1 MYLREGG
8 DIDELWFF
16 KVNLTNLISIGFLF
30 YCYLQDIHLFLLKE
44 LVDYWLPVKY
54 DLPQLKYSTLYQR
67 QNYKYSYL
75 IFPILS
81 ILLSSDWMLYI
92 ISICCWKALFNYI
105 NKIKCIEIM
114 VLVLLTFLKN
124 ISLYILINYINEM
137 CLCLNIA
144 LINR

>member
-1 MYLREGG
+1 M
-8 DIDELWFF
+8 
-16 KVNLTNLISIGFLF
+16 TNLISVGFLF

-44 LVDYWLPVKY
+44 LVDYQLPVIY
-54 DLPQLKYSTLYQR
+54 DLPQLKYRTLYQR
-67 QNYKYSYL
+67 QNYKYSYP
-75 IFPILS
+75 IFPIQS
-81 ILLSSDWMLYI
+81 ILLSSEWMLYI

-105 NKIKCIEIM
+105 YKIICEIV

-124 ISLYILINYINEM
+124 ISLYILINYISEM